1 MQADLNEIIRR
12 ALKYLV
18 EGLAIAIAAYA
29 IPSRQLKMEEVMMI
43 AASGA
48 ATFAVLD
55 MYSPEVAA
63 GARKG
68 AGFGIGAKHVGFR
81 GV

>member
-1 MQADLNEIIRR
+1 MNVQVQEMVRR

-18 EGLAIAIAAYA
+18 EGLAIAIAAYS
-29 IPSRQLKMEEVMMI
+29 IPSRQLRMEEVMMI
-43 AASGA
+43 AAAGA

-63 GARKG
+63 GARAG

>member
-81 GV
+81 GL

>member
-1 MQADLNEIIRR
+1 MNADLNEIVRR

-18 EGLAIAIAAYA
+18 EGLAIAIAAYS
-29 IPSRQLKMEEVMMI
+29 IPQRRLKMDEVLMI

-48 ATFAVLD
+48 ATFAILD
-55 MYSPEVAA
+55 MYSPEVAS

>member
-55 MYSPEVAA
+55 MYSPEGAA

-81 GV
+81 GL